1 MALTRPKKVPTANLS
16 GTISTSNL
24 SGVVPT
30 GIMPTGSIIQTVR
43 GELASSLQF
52 VDTAGDII
60 SVNITPLLSD
70 SNLLISAYLQ
80 WSVMENEGG
89 DFGIRLRENS
99 SGSEITI
106 LGEDQNGYFIS
117 GGGVDAYDWLGQGGH
132 QYGVN
137 FASKTDYYTGRTAGT
152 SQFTVKL
159 RHESQQ
165 NATNVRYMMDGWGG
179 GGVESQRSRCV
190 LLVHEIAA

>member
-1 MALTRPKKVPTANLS
+1 MPLSRIKLDKGTGTVPV
-16 GTISTSNL
+16 SN
-24 SGVVPT
+24 
-30 GIMPTGSIIQTVR
+30 MPTGSIVQTVR
-43 GELASSLQF
+43 TELAASLQYT
-52 VDTAGDII
+52 DADGDIM

-80 WSVMENEGG
+80 WSIMENEGG
-89 DFGIRLRENS
+89 DWGIRLRENS
-99 SGSEITI
+99 SGSETSI
-106 LGEDQNGYFIS
+106 LGDDQNGYFIS
-117 GGGVDAYDWLGQGGH
+117 GGGVDTYDWVGQGSH

-165 NATNVRYMMDGWGG
+165 NNTNVRYMRDGWGG
-179 GGVESQRSRCV
+179 TGVESQRSRCV
-190 LLVHEIAA
+190 LLVHEVAA

>member
-1 MALTRPKKVPTANLS
+1 MPLSRIKLDKGTGIVPTSSLS
-16 GTISTSNL
+16 L
-24 SGVVPT
+24 SAAD
-30 GIMPTGSIIQTVR
+30 MPTGSIIQTVR
-43 GELASSLQF
+43 TELASSLQYT
-52 VDTAGDII
+52 DADGDIM

-80 WSVMENEGG
+80 WSIMENEGG
-89 DFGIRLRENS
+89 DWGIRLRENS
-99 SGSEITI
+99 SGSENTI
-106 LGEDQNGYFIS
+106 LGDDQNGYFIS
-117 GGGVDAYDWLGQGGH
+117 GGGVDTYDWVGQGSNAF
-132 QYGVN
+132 GVN

-165 NATNVRYMMDGWGG
+165 NNTNVRYMRDGWGG

>member
-1 MALTRPKKVPTANLS
+1 MPIQRAKPIAADIPVLNASSLPTIPVAN
-16 GTISTSNL
+16 
-24 SGVVPT
+24 
-30 GIMPTGSIIQTVR
+30 MPTGSIIQTVR
-43 GELASSLQF
+43 TELAASLQYT
-52 VDTAGDII
+52 DADGDIM

-80 WSVMENEGG
+80 WSIMENEGG
-89 DFGIRLRENS
+89 DWGIRLRENS
-99 SGSEITI
+99 SGSENTI
-106 LGEDQNGYFIS
+106 LGDDQNGYFIS
-117 GGGVDAYDWLGQGGH
+117 GGGVDTYDWVGQGSNAF
-132 QYGVN
+132 GVN

-165 NATNVRYMMDGWGG
+165 NNTNVRYMRDGWGG